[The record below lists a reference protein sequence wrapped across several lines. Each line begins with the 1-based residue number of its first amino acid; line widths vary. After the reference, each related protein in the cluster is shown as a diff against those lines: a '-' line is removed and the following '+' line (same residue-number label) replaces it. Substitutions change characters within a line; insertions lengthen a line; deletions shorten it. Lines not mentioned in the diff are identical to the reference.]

1 MIEYFESI
9 CYQLFKPAGQAGI
22 LPIFD
27 PANQFDPEFRT
38 EGLMKASN
46 EPENIACQLNA
57 AFLILLAGSKHPH
70 FEKAQAGLQR
80 AAHSDEWAAVAQFY
94 LSAKN
99 RIRHEIEKAAE
110 KDSGL
115 ADRIKNLSRVL
126 ETADPQSNASRMTEE
141 IWQLF
146 FPEGVGRG

>member
-1 MIEYFESI
+1 MFEHFESI
-9 CYQLFKPAGQAGI
+9 CYQLFSPSGKAGPLPVFNPA
-22 LPIFD
+22 L
-27 PANQFDPEFRT
+27 QFTD
-38 EGLMKASN
+38 ASN
-46 EPENIACQLNA
+46 EPAGIARQLNA